1 MVTMLDCIRR
11 VAPLTKEIVRNAE
24 VNTDPLVRE
33 LGDDIH
39 KINEIIIC
47 GAGSSNTAAVTAAGF
62 MEKVSG
68 LQVHTF
74 MANKFNGKSVYN
86 PDALYIFVSQTGT
99 STLVKEMACRMNEK
113 GCHTVAI
120 TEDENT
126 PVARA
131 ARAHVNMGCGYEEYW
146 FRTIGYCTSV
156 LTLMIIGLRIALE
169 RGTIGSAQFKEYLDE
184 ALKAADNHPAV
195 VDKAVKWFE
204 DHKNQLVKGRSF
216 IIYGSGPL
224 HGVALEG
231 ALKILETAKHFL
243 AIGYEA
249 EDGLHGPCLGFT
261 EGDVVIAL
269 NDGVN
274 DEWMSHGIVDF
285 GKKELGQAYIFGA
298 HPLDEDD
305 LRFEVTGGDFR
316 ALEFAPAVE
325 TLAYLLAKAIGSP
338 VLPAGEGVEH
348 PSGKYFETHRG

>member
-11 VAPLTKEIVRNAE
+11 VAPLTREIVKNAE
-24 VNTDPLVRE
+24 VNTDPVVRE
-33 LGDDIH
+33 LGDDIN

-62 MEKVSG
+62 MEKVTG

-99 STLVKEMACRMNEK
+99 STLVKEMVVRMNEK
-113 GCHTVAI
+113 GCHTIAV

-126 PVARA
+126 PVSKA
-131 ARAHVNMGCGYEEYW
+131 ARTHVDMGCGYEEYW

-156 LTLMIIGLRIALE
+156 LTLMIIALRIALE
-169 RGTIGSAQFKEYLDE
+169 RGTIGSAKYNEYLQE
-184 ALKAADNHPAV
+184 AIKAAENHPAV

-204 DHKNQLVKGRSF
+204 AHQDQLVKGRSF

-249 EDGLHGPCLGFT
+249 EDGLHGPNLGFMKDDIVISMCD
-261 EGDVVIAL
+261 GDNDINYSRNVVRFAK
-269 NDGVN
+269 N
-274 DEWMSHGIVDF
+274 
-285 GKKELGQAYIFGA
+285 ELLAGYSVGDATI
-298 HPLDEDD
+298 DDDD
-305 LRFEVTGGDFR
+305 LQFKCGSRYFR
-316 ALEFAPAVE
+316 AIEFAAVVE
-325 TLAYLLAKAIGSP
+325 IIAYQMAVINDVP
-338 VLPAGEGVEH
+338 VQDLKHRVPHV
-348 PSGKYFETHRG
+348 STKYFVTHRG

>member
-11 VAPLTKEIVRNAE
+11 VAPITKEIVKNAQ
-24 VNTDPLVRE
+24 VNTDGLVNA
-33 LGDDIH
+33 LGENIN

-47 GAGSSNTAAVTAAGF
+47 GAGSSNTSSMTAAGF
-62 MEKVSG
+62 MEKVTG
-68 LQVHTF
+68 IQVHTF
-74 MANKFNGKSVYN
+74 MANQFNRKSVYN

-99 STLVKEMACRMNEK
+99 STLVKEMVARMNEK
-113 GCHTVAI
+113 GCYTVAI
-120 TEDENT
+120 TEDEAT
-126 PVARA
+126 PVGREAKI
-131 ARAHVNMGCGYEEYW
+131 HVNMGCGYEEYW
-146 FRTIGYCTSV
+146 FRTIGYCSSV

-169 RGTIGSAQFKEYLDE
+169 RGTITSKQYNEYLDE
-184 ALKAADNHPAV
+184 AVKAAENHPAV
-195 VDKAVKWFE
+195 VDKTVKWFE
-204 DHKNQLVKGRSF
+204 AHKNQLIKARCF

-231 ALKILETAKHFL
+231 ALKILETAKHFM

-261 EGDVVIAL
+261 SDDIVISL

-274 DEWMSHGIVDF
+274 DEWMGHGVVEF

-305 LRFEVTGGDFR
+305 LRFDVTGGNFR

-325 TLAYLLAKAIGSP
+325 TLAYLLALAVGSP